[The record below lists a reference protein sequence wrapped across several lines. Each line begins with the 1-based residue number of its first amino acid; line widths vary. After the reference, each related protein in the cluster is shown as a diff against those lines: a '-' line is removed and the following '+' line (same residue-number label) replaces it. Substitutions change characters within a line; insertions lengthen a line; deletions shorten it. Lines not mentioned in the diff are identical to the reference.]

1 MTGPVGPALRWSMAV
16 LLAAAVLASLLLD
29 FRSSERSPPLHFGQ
43 AELAVVPLG
52 AQVLVLGQHLPE
64 SAMLSLPPSLQQLPP
79 QDSAAW
85 HAVALPDHRARD
97 AMLQGGRPYEVEMR
111 WYRLWYKVPADAM
124 EAQALHIARVIG
136 GPVVVLARGGT
147 ASATPWRSLLD
158 NRGEWLS
165 QWNRPLY
172 VPLPTDLAVPGAAL
186 QLAIG
191 LPTIRGVQFGL
202 SAPAVGPAVA
212 VAALQQRRLFWQV
225 TGMQALSLCG
235 LLLGGLALA
244 LAWRG
249 QQPGLNLLFAGVT
262 AVWALRNL
270 HYFVAPPA
278 ARTAYEWFWWTTNSS
293 ISWLTVLFYLFVL
306 RFLPQRLP
314 RVERG
319 LVAFGVL
326 LSLIT
331 LPLWPL
337 RGEALVLQ
345 HALNVAVAAG
355 VCLFLLWQA
364 LRLGQREFSMLAGTL
379 LLGVVLAAH
388 DLLLLAGRLPPDHY
402 YLLPYCCLMLL
413 LTFQH
418 ALVRQHAGAFVRLA
432 GAHADQQRRLAE
444 QQQQLQA
451 NHRRLVAF
459 EREQALQQERQRLMR
474 DMHDGLGSAL
484 LSSLALAQQRQL
496 SPQAMARLLGDCID
510 DLRLVIDSLEPID
523 NDLATLLGTLRLRL
537 GSRLEAAGLHLHWH
551 VQDDLPTLTWLD
563 PAHALQVLRTVQEM
577 FTNVL
582 KHAGARQVHV
592 RLHHGDGHVMVEV
605 ADDGAGFDLQQ
616 PGGGGRGLANM
627 RGRADALGARLD
639 IDTAAGRGTRVRLLL
654 PIERPGKATWVSLSP
669 VPGTGGPVAG
679 P

>member
-1 MTGPVGPALRWSMAV
+1 MTDAVGPALRWSMAG
-16 LLAAAVLASLLLD
+16 LLAATVLATLALD
-29 FRSSERSPPLHFGQ
+29 FRGSERSPPQPAHQ
-43 AELAVVPLG
+43 AQLAVVPLG
-52 AQVLVLGQHLPE
+52 TQALALGQHLPE
-64 SAMLSLPPSLQQLPP
+64 SALLSLPPSQPRPP
-79 QDSAAW
+79 EDDAAW
-85 HAVALPDHRARD
+85 HPVALPDYRPRD
-97 AMLQGGRPYEVEMR
+97 ALLHGGRPYEVAMR
-111 WYRLWYKVPADAM
+111 WYRLTHRVPAGAAD
-124 EAQALHIARVIG
+124 AQALHIARVIG
-136 GPVVVLARGGT
+136 GPVTVLARRDAAG
-147 ASATPWRSLLD
+147 AAWRTLLD
-158 NRGEWLS
+158 NRSDWLS
-165 QWNRPLY
+165 QWNRPLL
-172 VPLPTDLAVPGAAL
+172 VSLPTDLSVPGAAI

-191 LPTIRGVQFGL
+191 LPTIHGVQFGL
-202 SAPAVGPAVA
+202 AAPVVGPAVA

-225 TGMQALSLCG
+225 TGMQALSVCG

-270 HYFVAPPA
+270 HYFVAPPE

-364 LRLGQREFSMLAGTL
+364 LRLGEREFSMLAGTL
-379 LLGVVLAAH
+379 LLGIVLAAH

-418 ALVRQHAGAFVRLA
+418 ALVRQHAGAFARLA

-451 NHRRLVAF
+451 SHRRLVAF

-496 SPQAMARLLGDCID
+496 SPEAMARLLGDCID
-510 DLRLVIDSLEPID
+510 DLRLVIDSLEPMD

-537 GSRLEAAGLHLHWH
+537 GDRLAAAGLHLHWQ
-551 VQDDLPTLTWLD
+551 VQDLPALAWLD

-582 KHAGARQVHV
+582 KHAAARQVRV
-592 RLHHGDGHVMVEV
+592 RLACGDDHVVVEV
-605 ADDGAGFDLQQ
+605 ADDGTGFDLQQ

-627 RGRADALGARLD
+627 RSRADALGARLD

-654 PIERPGKATWVSLSP
+654 PIERPGRATWGTLSP
-669 VPGTGGPVAG
+669 VPGTGGAVAG